1 MNQKKSK
8 NTRQYDM
15 SNHEINSLYSEWA
28 TPSDVV
34 AGFGG
39 NTEQAAHKQWIRKP
53 VRPVK

>member
-1 MNQKKSK
+1 MNQKKSQ
-8 NTRQYDM
+8 NARQYDM
-15 SNHEINSLYSEWA
+15 SNHGINNLYSEWP

-53 VRPVK
+53 VRPAK